1 MNKVLFLVAGEQQV
15 EGIKYA
21 LSKGY
26 EVHTLDNNPK
36 NPGHD
41 IADFAHYIDV
51 YDEEQVLEIAQA
63 MQPEAVVNFVSSH
76 GLLTGIKLRELLGL
90 KGINQNAYITI
101 SSKDKFRNFL
111 VQNKMPSPKVYEI
124 EEVGKALEN
133 QDLIAKPLKG
143 GGSRGVVKIDSEKAM
158 LSFLEHAPVKEEY
171 IIEEYIN
178 YSHRLNGDCFV
189 INNKIYF
196 MVVGDY
202 YYDAFNGLVAY
213 ATAFP
218 SNYDRH
224 AVENYLSSF
233 VEKINYGTGAMNF
246 EFIVR
251 DDELYCIE
259 INPRH
264 SGNYIH
270 EVISQVYGIRAA
282 ELNVDVLLNKK
293 SQKELL
299 EINQKFSLMDR
310 RFFAT
315 VLMYSEVEGH
325 FEKIKISDEI
335 KPSVIKLIEF
345 KAKGDKVSR
354 FESLYDRVGL
364 AVMEF
369 ESQVQMNSL
378 LLSFRDYYTVEL
390 R

>member
-1 MNKVLFLVAGEQQV
+1 MSKVLFLVAGEQQI
-15 EGIKYA
+15 EGIKHA

-36 NPGHD
+36 NPGHE

-51 YDEEQVLEIAQA
+51 YAEELVLEIAQA
-63 MQPEAVVNFVSSH
+63 MQPDAVVNFVSSH
-76 GLLTGIKLRELLGL
+76 GLLTGIKLCEIFGL
-90 KGINQNAYITI
+90 KGINRDAYITI
-101 SSKDKFRNFL
+101 SSKDKFRDFL
-111 VQNKMPSPKVYEI
+111 VRKRLPSPKVYEI
-124 EEVGKALEN
+124 DEVDKALEKY
-133 QDLIAKPLKG
+133 DLIAKPVNG
-143 GGSRGVVKIDSEKAM
+143 GGSKGILKIDSEKAM
-158 LSFLEHAPVKEEY
+158 LSFLERAPIKGEY

-189 INNKIYF
+189 IDNEIYF

-202 YYDAFNGLVAY
+202 YYDAFNSLVSY

-224 AVENYLSSF
+224 TVESYLSSF
-233 VEKINYGTGAMNF
+233 VKKINYGTGAMNF

-251 DDELYCIE
+251 DGELYCIE

-270 EVISQVYGIRAA
+270 EVISRTYGVRIA
-282 ELNVDVLLNKK
+282 ELNVDILLNNKT
-293 SQKELL
+293 QNELV
-299 EINQKFSLMDR
+299 EINQSLNTSKTKFL
-310 RFFAT
+310 AT
-315 VLMYSEVEGH
+315 ALMYSEAEGVY
-325 FEKIKISDEI
+325 KRLKLSDEI
-335 KPSVIKLIEF
+335 KPYIVKLVEF
-345 KAKGDKVSR
+345 KVDGDIVNKFVT
-354 FESLYDRVGL
+354 LYDRVAL

-369 ESQVQMNSL
+369 ESQAKMNSL
-378 LLSFRDYYTVEL
+378 LLSFRDYYFIEM